1 MVDLLVGF
9 AGVNGGGEPDVQL
22 VHGEPRVPT
31 AVRLQDHLVQKLV
44 LRLRDTPETVCIKKH
59 SSAKV
64 ISVYRGKDSK
74 RTEWCLFT

>member
-31 AVRLQDHLVQKLV
+31 AVGLQDHLVQKLV
-44 LRLRDTPETVCIKKH
+44 LRLRDTPETVCVKKH
-59 SSAKV
+59 
-64 ISVYRGKDSK
+64 
-74 RTEWCLFT
+74 